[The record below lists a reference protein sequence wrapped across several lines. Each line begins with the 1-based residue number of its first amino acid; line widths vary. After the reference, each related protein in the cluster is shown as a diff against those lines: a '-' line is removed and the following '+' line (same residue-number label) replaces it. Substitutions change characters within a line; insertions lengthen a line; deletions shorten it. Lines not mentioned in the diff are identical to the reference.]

1 MGYIDPNEE
10 HYPVK
15 QRTRIVCACGD
26 SNCASLDQLG

>member
-15 QRTRIVCACGD
+15 HRTRIVCACGD
-26 SNCASLDQLG
+26 FNCA

>member
-26 SNCASLDQLG
+26 SNCA